1 MVQLI
6 NLCSSE
12 NSSSKEIAALIEQDP
27 SLTIRILKLANSAF
41 FGTRHP
47 VLTVQRAVLRIGIH
61 QTRLLALS
69 LSLKDTFPMGKV
81 GAADYRRFWR
91 LCLYQGLIAHHLAQ
105 HGKIADPE
113 EAFTAAFTLE
123 IGFLV
128 FLHSFLDP
136 DDTAEIPWYPLSS
149 LLKWEK
155 ETYGVRH
162 REIGEFIL
170 THWKFPAR
178 LILCQRSD
186 TFSCTV
192 PELLPPLRICAI

>member
-1 MVQLI
+1 
-6 NLCSSE
+6 
-12 NSSSKEIAALIEQDP
+12 
-27 SLTIRILKLANSAF
+27 
-41 FGTRHP
+41 
-47 VLTVQRAVLRIGIH
+47 
-61 QTRLLALS
+61 
-69 LSLKDTFPMGKV
+69 MGKI

-91 LCLYQGLIAHHLAQ
+91 LCLYRGLIARHLAQ

-123 IGFLV
+123 IGLLV

-149 LLKWEK
+149 LLEWEK
-155 ETYGVRH
+155 ETYGVHH

-186 TFSCTV
+186 TLSGTV
-192 PELLPPLRICAI
+192 PELLPGSESAP